1 MSVQQHVAAALTAVK
16 KAQELHADYLKA
28 IDGLRRSLSKD
39 REKGRAVL
47 LPCVASFYGVPV
59 VDGAGKAEGQK
70 VLDSDA
76 PKYEA
81 AKTALRRMVNDIYG
95 SNESGSADVVAQA
108 LRLVAK
114 MTAAQK
120 RKFIAAL

>member
-1 MSVQQHVAAALTAVK
+1 MSVSSMVRKALGAVERARK
-16 KAQELHADYLKA
+16 EHAVYEAQIA
-28 IDGLRRSLSKD
+28 GLRRGLPKD

-47 LPCVASFYGVPV
+47 LPCVASFYGVRV
-59 VDGAGKAEGQK
+59 VDGQGKAEGQK

-76 PKYEA
+76 GGYEA